1 MELSRTELARA
12 IDALADAGRAT
23 VTESR
28 TELALYQLD
37 GAGARDVVGRLESAG
52 FALVRLADEGG
63 DVPPG
68 EIDATA
74 IGIELVATKPLV
86 RDGVLPLLTAAG
98 FKRALERGSAES
110 IVWAQ
115 ALPRPIETSTM
126 LYAPWGMDAEF
137 QPTEE
142 PADPARVVRFL
153 GPRAPAG
160 NIGRWLLRD
169 PDTDLSG
176 PTLTVWREMA
186 CGALT
191 ESLSQEVE
199 RDGRLLFRG
208 PPPTRFLDEGARR
221 VEVGALAGLQ
231 RAAAWVYE
239 NSRELENRHGLLA
252 AEVAR
257 SALRNGDLSDLA
269 GVMDGALEG
278 ARIAYG
284 FGVSQQSR
292 DALKTLS
299 DLRKA
304 VSDET
309 GKLSDTTRSLAAA
322 VLTTAVGNVG
332 LIVARLTVAK
342 DAKFVG
348 GGAAAVGIALAV
360 YVALVVASGWHFLT
374 IQRDLRAEW
383 RERLYRFLG
392 EDEYTRMVTRPVE
405 RAEKGFR
412 NAAIGSGIVTAVM
425 LVAILLVVLR

>member
-1 MELSRTELARA
+1 MELFRTELARA

-37 GAGARDVVGRLESAG
+37 GAGARDVVGRLDAAG

-63 DVPPG
+63 DVPPS
-68 EIDATA
+68 EIDAAA

-86 RDGVLPLLTAAG
+86 RDGVLPLLTAVG

-115 ALPRPIETSTM
+115 GLPRPIETSTM

-137 QPTEE
+137 RPDEE

-153 GPRAPAG
+153 GPGAPSG
-160 NIGRWLLRD
+160 SIGRWLLRD

-176 PTLTVWREMA
+176 PSLTVRREMA
-186 CGALT
+186 GEALT
-191 ESLSQEVE
+191 EALSQEVE

-208 PPPTRFLDEGARR
+208 PPPTRFRDEGARR
-221 VEVGALAGLQ
+221 VEVGALAGLH

-257 SALRNGDLSDLA
+257 SALRDGDLSDLA

-322 VLTTAVGNVG
+322 VMTTAVGNVG
-332 LIVARLTVAK
+332 LIVARLTVVK

-360 YVALVVASGWHFLT
+360 YVGLVVASGWHFLT
-374 IQRDLRAEW
+374 IQRDLRAGW

-392 EDEYTRMVTRPVE
+392 DDEYARMVTSPVE
-405 RAEKGFR
+405 RAEKGFL

-425 LVAILLVVLR
+425 LVAVLLVVSR